1 MPYNCLECH
10 FSSFLLLAMLLLP
23 APYSHCQYLVVLL
36 LLFHVLFLSVV
47 LLLLSLAH
55 SCQLVLALVIIDTQ
69 VFVSLFLLL
78 SSLAHSHQLL
88 LQLVITGISSSTGQ
102 CWHTVIGFFLFIIF
116 VILNIALM
124 FLLLSWCIVDFFMIL
139 FHSWESC
146 SSSIVLLL

>member
-1 MPYNCLECH
+1 MVILDTVVMMLLLTCHIIVWKCH

-36 LLFHVLFLSVV
+36 LLFHVLFLSMF

-55 SCQLVLALVIIDTQ
+55 SCHLVLALVITDTQ

-78 SSLAHSHQLL
+78 SSLAHSHQVL
-88 LQLVITGISSSTGQ
+88 LQLVITGIQSSASSSTGQ

-124 FLLLSWCIVDFFMIL
+124 FFVAIMVYC
-139 FHSWESC
+139 
-146 SSSIVLLL
+146 

>member
-1 MPYNCLECH
+1 MPHNCLECH

-36 LLFHVLFLSVV
+36 LLFHVLFLSMF

-55 SCQLVLALVIIDTQ
+55 SCHLVLALVITDTQ
-69 VFVSLFLLL
+69 VFVSIFLLL

-88 LQLVITGISSSTGQ
+88 LQLVITGIQSSASSSTGQ

-124 FLLLSWCIVDFFMIL
+124 FFVAIMVYC
-139 FHSWESC
+139 
-146 SSSIVLLL
+146 